1 MTEPNLH
8 ISLLC
13 FNRLD
18 LTKRCLASIEAST
31 PKPYTLH
38 ITDNSSTDGTQAWLI
53 KWAETHP
60 HVELYLNNLNLGYK
74 DPHNSTFA
82 LAHAQGAT
90 HLAILNNDM
99 DLGPGWWQTALA
111 AFQKNPRL
119 ALVGNSHGSCGHLE
133 PTFHGRPCAPSE
145 PPEYVEGS
153 MLIVNVGLVAP
164 LAPTLFSPHLQFI
177 YGEDSDLSLRVR
189 EQGLSIAVLNLN
201 SRHQGSATIHS
212 LDQETR
218 NKINACQQANHR
230 YLRHRWR
237 VYLKRRSFD
246 YRVVIQR
253 RHALGDV
260 IDVTPLLPLLKAK
273 WPLCRIEVQTDFPEV
288 FSHNPHIE
296 RAAPCISTTPDYL
309 CDLNLAY
316 ERRPHEHTLEA
327 YCRICDV
334 PFDLSKLRPL
344 LSHSPSEA
352 AKAASLVTAPKF
364 AVLHPGP
371 TNWRGKDWPLERWHI
386 LARKLFAM
394 GYTLATVGSGSL
406 VQGTLDIRGQ
416 TPIPVLHALCQ
427 RASLFVGLD
436 SGPSHVAQATDTPTV
451 VLFGTVLAER
461 KLFPAARVLGVQADQ
476 RTVPCVGEHHRL
488 PAPVEHS
495 QCGGECMRAIT
506 VELVLAAVERITR

>member
-1 MTEPNLH
+1 MTPNLH

-13 FNRLD
+13 YNRLD
-18 LTKRCLASIEAST
+18 LTKRCLASILAHT

-38 ITDNSSTDGTQAWLI
+38 ITDNGSNDGTVEWLNSI
-53 KWAETHP
+53 PTAPCQLH
-60 HVELYLNNLNLGYK
+60 LNSTNLGYK
-74 DPHNSTFA
+74 DPHNAVFA
-82 LAHAQGAT
+82 LANQQGAT

-99 DLGPGWWQTALA
+99 DLGYNWWPTALA
-111 AFQKNPRL
+111 AFQANPRL
-119 ALVGNSHGSCGHLE
+119 ALVGNSLGSCSRLE
-133 PTFHGRPCAPSE
+133 PTFHGRPAAAHE

-189 EQGLSIAVLNLN
+189 EQGLDIAVLNLN

-212 LDQETR
+212 LDQATR
-218 NKINACQQANHR
+218 NKINACQVANHR

-246 YRVVIQR
+246 YRVLIQR

-260 IDVTPLLPLLKAK
+260 IDVTPLLPLIKQK

-288 FSHNPHIE
+288 FAGNPRVE
-296 RAAPCISTTPDYL
+296 RAAPRITTPPDYL

-316 ERRPHEHTLEA
+316 ERRPHEHTMPA
-327 YCRICDV
+327 YAQVCDV
-334 PFDLSKLRPL
+334 PCDLTTLRPIL
-344 LSHSPSEA
+344 YHS
-352 AKAASLVTAPKF
+352 ASDSARAQSLCHGRYAL
-364 AVLHPGP
+364 LHPGP
-371 TNWRGKDWPLERWHI
+371 TNWRGKDWPLERWAI
-386 LARKLFAM
+386 LARKLKAM
-394 GYTLATVGSGSL
+394 GYRTVCIG
-406 VQGTLDIRGQ
+406 QGHPITGADVDLRSQ
-416 TPIPVLHALCQ
+416 TSIPVLHALME

-436 SGPSHVAQATDTPTV
+436 SGPSHVAQATDTPSV

-495 QCGGECMRAIT
+495 QCDGACMRAIT
-506 VELVLAAVERITR
+506 VEMVEAAVERITQ